1 MSLKRQSKVKKEPCL
16 FVTPKF
22 SWSLR
27 HLTFST
33 HRSRQV
39 PIFLHCFFSLAISN
53 GAVLTS
59 KPKRYYCCRR
69 RAAPTHPQQ
78 LRSKS
83 DFACLK
89 ARGSVPFYCNRKRER
104 HVLGFFCLTAR
115 LWGFS
120 FLNFYLPTLSSSNNT
135 SQSIRGPAFSYKEKN
150 QGTSTVM
157 LAGISESLLG
167 RL

>member
-1 MSLKRQSKVKKEPCL
+1 M
-16 FVTPKF
+16 
-22 SWSLR
+22 
-27 HLTFST
+27 
-33 HRSRQV
+33 

-59 KPKRYYCCRR
+59 KPKQYYCCRR

-89 ARGSVPFYCNRKRER
+89 ARGSMPFYCNRKRER